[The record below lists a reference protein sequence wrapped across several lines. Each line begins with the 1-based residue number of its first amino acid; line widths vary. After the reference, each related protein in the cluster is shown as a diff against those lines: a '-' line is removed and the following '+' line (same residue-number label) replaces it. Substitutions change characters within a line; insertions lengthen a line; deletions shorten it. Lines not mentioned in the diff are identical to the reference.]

1 MNKKSIDVFAETNPA
16 LCSLIIFHFCNGY
29 EKRNKP
35 GVPFPLVITILPI
48 ILSNDL
54 SSSFDNTSVRT
65 GFFGWIE
72 KTPSIILNISDRIN
86 DSNEFIKPAIEYGL
100 FKNIFAINE
109 EGNLNSVQKSIKNKK
124 YNFDHLFKCSERLG
138 GWMGEVNSVKT
149 IYNHL
154 AIQI

>member
-1 MNKKSIDVFAETNPA
+1 MNNKSIDIFAETNPA
-16 LCSLIIFHFCNGY
+16 LCSLIIFHFCLGY
-29 EKRNKP
+29 EKTNTL
-35 GVPFPLVITILPI
+35 GTPFPLIIIVLPI

-109 EGNLNSVQKSIKNKK
+109 KGNLKTVQKSIKNKK
-124 YNFDHLFKCSERLG
+124 YNFSHLFKHAERLG
-138 GWMGEVNSVKT
+138 SWMGEVNSVKT

-154 AIQI
+154 AIQV